1 MAKVD
6 EKSLYDLLKN
16 VFGFDQFKGNQKEII
31 KRILAGQNTFVLMPT
46 GGGKSLCYQL
56 PALISSGT
64 TIVVSPLI
72 ALMKNQVDM
81 LRNFGTDSGIAH
93 VMNSSLSKAE
103 LQQVKEDLLAKKTKL
118 LYVAPESLT
127 KEDTIELLRGLD
139 I

>member
-31 KRILAGQNTFVLMPT
+31 KSILAGQNTFVLMPT

-81 LRNFGTDSGIAH
+81 LRNFG
-93 VMNSSLSKAE
+93 
-103 LQQVKEDLLAKKTKL
+103 
-118 LYVAPESLT
+118 
-127 KEDTIELLRGLD
+127 LRQR
-139 I
+139 